1 MADKVK
7 SWIVA
12 IAIAIVFNMFMTY
25 GIETFY
31 ASPQHDS
38 FCKTSERPD
47 GPAPEGC
54 ESISPDA
61 DTRSACREKSGYV
74 SYEHDSRGCPVKAYC
89 ETCYADFE
97 EAKEKYDGIV
107 FFVVLGI
114 SLAALLAGILI
125 TKREAVSKGLLM
137 AGVLGLI
144 LASVRYSYNLPDLFR
159 VLLLGGVLAV
169 LIWLGYKKVR

>member
-7 SWIVA
+7 IWIVA
-12 IAIAIVFNMFMTY
+12 IAIAIVFNMFVTY

-31 ASPQHDS
+31 PSPQQDQ
-38 FCKTSERPD
+38 FCNLSERPV
-47 GPAPEGC
+47 GPAPEDC

-61 DTRSACREKSGYV
+61 ETRSDCREKGGYV
-74 SYEHDSRGCPVKAYC
+74 SYDHDSRGCPVAAYC
-89 ETCYADFE
+89 ETCSADFE
-97 EAKEKYDGIV
+97 NARKKYDGIV

-114 SLAALLAGILI
+114 SLAALFAGILI
-125 TKREAVSKGLLM
+125 TKRDAVSKGLLM

-144 LASVRYSYNLPDLFR
+144 IASVRYAYNLPDLFR